1 MRLLVFG
8 LGYVG
13 LAVAQEAAAAGIA
26 VVGTTR
32 SAGAGIAFAE
42 AAAAVARATHVLS
55 TVPPDKSGDPVLER
69 YADAIA
75 EGAGPAVDRLSL
87 DDRRLWRSR
96 RRLGR

>member
-13 LAVAQEAAAAGIA
+13 LAVAREGAAAGLA

-32 SAGAGIAFAE
+32 SAGVDVAFAE
-42 AAAAVARATHVLS
+42 AAAEVARATHVLS

-69 YADAIA
+69 YADALAKARYLHWI
-75 EGAGPAVDRLSL
+75 GYLSTT
-87 DDRRLWRSR
+87 
-96 RRLGR
+96 GV